1 MKRNKLDY
9 QYFYQRN
16 LPHLQPKD
24 ALLFISYRLA
34 FDLPQNVLLKLLE
47 IRKLYDSKLVK
58 VNELEK
64 LKLKKICNKYLF
76 ELEDNYLDKSRN
88 TPLWLQNDDVAQVVM
103 NSQKFNDGKLYELH
117 LAMIMPNHV
126 HMIIKPLTDS
136 SKPVSLAKI
145 MKDHKSFTANE
156 ANKVLQRNGQF
167 WHHENYDH
175 YIRSDEEYCRIREYI
190 LNNPVKAG
198 LVEHYRNWKKFI
210 IKEFSKTEL

>member
-9 QYFYQRN
+9 QYFYRRN
-16 LPHLQPKD
+16 LPHIQPEN
-24 ALLFISYRLA
+24 ALIFVTYRLA
-34 FDLPQNVLLKLLE
+34 FDIPKEVLSNLLE

-58 VNELEK
+58 VNKVEK
-64 LKLKKICNKYLF
+64 SKLKKICNKYLF
-76 ELEDNYLDKSRN
+76 EIEDKYLNLCRKS
-88 TPLWLQNDDVAQVVM
+88 PLWLQNEEVTQIVM
-103 NSQKFNDGKLYELH
+103 NSLRFNDGKLYELH

-136 SKPVSLAKI
+136 NKPVSLAKI

-156 ANKVLQRNGQF
+156 ANKLLQRNGQF

-175 YIRSDEEYCRIREYI
+175 YIRDDKEYCRIREYV

-198 LVEHYRNWKKFI
+198 LVDHYRNWKKLILADEINF
-210 IKEFSKTEL
+210 E

>member
-76 ELEDNYLDKSRN
+76 ELEDDYLDRSRS

-103 NSQKFNDGKLYELH
+103 NSLRFNDGKLYELH

-136 SKPVSLAKI
+136 NKPVSLAKI

-175 YIRSDEEYCRIREYI
+175 YVRSDEEYCRIREYI
-190 LNNPVKAG
+190 LNNPVKAR
-198 LVEHYRNWKKFI
+198 LIDHYRNWKKLILTNEINF
-210 IKEFSKTEL
+210 E

>member
-9 QYFYQRN
+9 QHFYRRN
-16 LPHLQPKD
+16 LPHLQPES
-24 ALLFISYRLA
+24 ALIFVTYRLA
-34 FDLPQNVLLKLLE
+34 FDLPKEVLSNLLE

-58 VNELEK
+58 VNEMEK
-64 LKLKKICNKYLF
+64 NKLKKICNKYLF
-76 ELEDNYLDKSRN
+76 ELEDDYLDRSRS

-103 NSQKFNDGKLYELH
+103 NSLRFNDGKLYELH

-126 HMIIKPLTDS
+126 YMLIKPLNDS
-136 SKPVSLAKI
+136 NKPVSLAKI
-145 MKDHKSFTANE
+145 MKDHKSYTANE
-156 ANKVLQRNGQF
+156 ANKLLQRNGQF

-198 LVEHYRNWKKFI
+198 LVDHYRNWKKLILADEINF
-210 IKEFSKTEL
+210 E